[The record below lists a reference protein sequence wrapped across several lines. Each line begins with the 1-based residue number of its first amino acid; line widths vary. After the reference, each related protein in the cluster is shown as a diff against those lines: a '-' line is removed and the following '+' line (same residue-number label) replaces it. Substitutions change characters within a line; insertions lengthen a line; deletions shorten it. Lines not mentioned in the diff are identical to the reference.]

1 MNAKKMISSL
11 VILVL
16 VSGMAAVLK
25 AQGTTLPRLQFF
37 SLEGDLYQKALN
49 DFKEEK
55 FAEAAKTYEELVLRK
70 PFALS
75 PRFLL
80 ATTYYKMG
88 KFQEAVKVCEDMQR
102 RFPFEFRR
110 MGRSFVKNMPYSQ
123 FYYILGTAYSN
134 LQRYPDAVE
143 AFQQILKSH
152 NYKVTNSTNRRIY
165 CLVPLDRNAFYALVH
180 YQLGTIYISM
190 GDKDAALEQ
199 YKKLKKL
206 DQEKSEEL
214 YNLINHKES
223 AV

>member
-1 MNAKKMISSL
+1 MNLKKMISSL
-11 VILVL
+11 VSLVL
-16 VSGMAAVLK
+16 VFGMAAVLK
-25 AQGTTLPRLQFF
+25 AQGTDSYRWSILT
-37 SLEGDLYQKALN
+37 LEGDLYLKALT
-49 DFKEEK
+49 DLKKEK

-88 KFQEAVKVCEDMQR
+88 NFQEAVKTCEDMQR
-102 RFPFEFRR
+102 CFPVDFRR
-110 MGRSFVKNMPYSQ
+110 MGRSFFKNMYYSQ
-123 FYYILGTAYSN
+123 LYYILGTAYAN
-134 LQRYPDAVE
+134 LHRYPDAVK

-152 NYKVTNSTNRRIY
+152 NYKITNSSLARIY
-165 CLVPLDRNAFYALVH
+165 CLLPLDRNAFYALVH
-180 YQLGTIYISM
+180 YHLGTSYISM

-206 DQEKSEEL
+206 DQEKSEKL
-214 YNLINHKES
+214 YNLIIGKES